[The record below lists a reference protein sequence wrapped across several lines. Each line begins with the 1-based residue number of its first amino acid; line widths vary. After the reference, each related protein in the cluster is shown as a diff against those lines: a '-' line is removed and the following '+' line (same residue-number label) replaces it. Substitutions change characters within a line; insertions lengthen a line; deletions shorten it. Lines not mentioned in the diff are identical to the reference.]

1 MVIIT
6 RTTPS
11 WNGKPPAQL
20 HINILLYCK
29 ACIFR
34 VHVLF
39 AFCRVKLFATW
50 IFREWANITYSVK
63 KKEHFID
70 GRNIGYSAII

>member
-1 MVIIT
+1 MHKT
-6 RTTPS
+6 
-11 WNGKPPAQL
+11 ND
-20 HINILLYCK
+20 YCK

-50 IFREWANITYSVK
+50 IFREWANITHSVK
-63 KKEHFID
+63 NEHFID
-70 GRNIGYSAII
+70 GRNIAYSAIIQTPLSVNHYSS